1 MDAVALLSGGLDST
15 TLAYKLAHE
24 GMALRAVS
32 FDYGQRH
39 RRELDAARDI
49 AGRLGIPHTV
59 VRLEL
64 DLPGSAL
71 TDPVVPVPEG
81 HYADESMR
89 ATVVPNR
96 NAMMLSIAFAVAI
109 AHRADKVAY
118 AAHAGDHPVYPDCRP
133 AFVSAFQAMQRVASD
148 WQPDLHTPFIYKTKA
163 DIVHIGAELG
173 VPFEATWSC
182 YGGGE
187 VHCGRCGTDVERREA
202 FELAG
207 IEDPTEYAGRWVATS
222 EGEELEAV
230 SALMNRVIATPAV
243 QAERAARRF
252 EDG

>member
-1 MDAVALLSGGLDST
+1 MNAVTLLSGGLDST

-24 GMALRAVS
+24 GAELRAVS

-39 RRELDAARDI
+39 ARELDSARTI
-49 AGRLGIPHTV
+49 ALLLGIPHTV

-64 DLPGSAL
+64 DLPGSSL
-71 TDPVVPVPEG
+71 TDPDVPVPEG

-96 NAMMLSIAFAVAI
+96 NAMMLSIAFALAI

-133 AFVSAFQAMQRVASD
+133 AFVTAFQTMQDVASD
-148 WQPDLHTPFIYKTKA
+148 RRPRLHAPFIYKSKA
-163 DIVHIGAELG
+163 DIVQIGQELG
-173 VPFEATWSC
+173 VPWKETWSC
-182 YGGGE
+182 YQGQD
-187 VHCGRCGTDVERREA
+187 VHCGRCGTCVERREA

-207 IEDPTEYAGRWVATS
+207 VPDPTEYAGRWVATRD
-222 EGEELEAV
+222 GEELPGV
-230 SALMNRVIATPAV
+230 SALMNRMIQTPA
-243 QAERAARRF
+243 QQADRAAERF
-252 EDG
+252 